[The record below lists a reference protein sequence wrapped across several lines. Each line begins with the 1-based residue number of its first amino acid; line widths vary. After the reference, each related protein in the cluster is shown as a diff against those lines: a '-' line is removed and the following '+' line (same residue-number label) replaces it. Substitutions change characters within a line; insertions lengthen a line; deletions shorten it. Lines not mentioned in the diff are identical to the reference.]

1 MSAMQLSDI
10 VEVSNQVAATL
21 ARSAKV
27 RLIAEALRQAGAGQ
41 VELAASYLT
50 GDLRQRRTGVGWAA
64 LRDLGQPPAAEPS
77 LQLDDVDAAFQR
89 IADSAGA
96 GSVLARSAELA
107 ALFAL
112 ATASEQSFL
121 IALATGELRQG
132 ALDGVMVD
140 AVSQAAGIPLAVVRR
155 AAMLRGS
162 LPLVAVIALRDG
174 VDALAAIGLEVGRP
188 VQPML
193 AQPAASIVEALAKAT
208 VPAALEWKLDGIR
221 VQIHRAGDEIR
232 IFTRTLDEI
241 TERLPEVVDVIRGLS
256 ATELVLDGEVLGF
269 DDNGRPR
276 PFQETA
282 ARTSSRL
289 DVETLRHSVPVRFFA
304 FDVLHAGEG
313 DVMSLPVHERQEV
326 LRALVPDE
334 LRVPRIVTDDPA
346 VATGFF
352 ADAIAAGHEGV
363 VVKSLDAPYEAGR
376 RGAGWLKVKP
386 RHTLDLVVLA
396 AEWGHGRRSGSLS
409 NLHLGARDSQGGF
422 VMLGKTFKG
431 LTDEMLAWQT
441 ARFLE
446 IETRRDAYTVYV
458 APEVVVEV
466 AFDGVQ
472 ASSRYPGGVT
482 LRFARVL
489 RYRPDKRASD
499 ADLIDDVRAIHA
511 GHRTAT

>member
-1 MSAMQLSDI
+1 VQLSRI
-10 VEVSNQVAATL
+10 VETSTAVAATPS
-21 ARSAKV
+21 RSAKV
-27 RLIAEALRQAGAGQ
+27 KLIAAVLREAEPGEITL
-41 VELAASYLT
+41 VASFLT

-64 LRDLGQPPAAEPS
+64 LRDIGTEPAVSASLDVAE
-77 LQLDDVDAAFQR
+77 VDATFQR
-89 IADSAGA
+89 ISATSGA
-96 GSVLARSAELA
+96 GSGRQRNAELT
-107 ALFAL
+107 ALFGR
-112 ATASEQSFL
+112 ATSEERRFL
-121 IALATGELRQG
+121 VALATGELRQG

-140 AVSQAAGIPLAVVRR
+140 AVAQAADVPLSAVRR

-162 LPLVAVIALRDG
+162 LPLVAVVALRDG
-174 VDALAAIGLEVGRP
+174 ADGLAEIGLEVGRP

-193 AQPAASIVEALAKAT
+193 AQPAASVLEALGKAGS
-208 VPAALEWKLDGIR
+208 PAALEWKLDGIR
-221 VQIHRAGDEIR
+221 VQIHRLGDEVH
-232 IFTRTLDEI
+232 IFTRTLDDI
-241 TERLPEVVDVIRGLS
+241 TQRLPEIVALARS
-256 ATELVLDGEVLGF
+256 FESTEFVLDGEVLAL
-269 DDNGRPR
+269 DDGGRPL

-289 DVETLRHSVPVRFFA
+289 DVETLRSSVPVSFFA
-304 FDVLHAGEG
+304 FDVLHAGAG
-313 DVMSLPVHERQEV
+313 DVMALPATDRQQLLGSV
-326 LRALVPDE
+326 VPAE
-334 LRVPRIVTDDPA
+334 SRVPRITTADPA
-346 VATGFF
+346 EAASFF
-352 ADAIAAGHEGV
+352 AAAIGAGHEGV

-396 AEWGHGRRSGSLS
+396 VEWGHGRRTGKLS
-409 NLHLGARDSQGGF
+409 NLHLGARASDGGF

-446 IETRRDAYTVYV
+446 IEANRDAHTVFLH
-458 APEVVVEV
+458 PEVVVEV

-489 RYRPDKRASD
+489 RYRPDKRAID

-511 GHRTAT
+511 GVPPTL